1 MNDKKIISRILRLD
15 KEIYNELL
23 VQDGAF
29 QKSIAIFVSTT
40 ILVTMSG
47 FRFISGLLDYL
58 QENLILFQQEFQQE
72 FSPEE
77 FNLFQSLIEEL
88 QTFINSS
95 DTTTSLFSSAFSSLV
110 ATVIGLV
117 IIYLILRFLFRKEPI
132 PKDLLMINFFASIPC
147 LLVVPALFVSS
158 LFLQGFLILIV
169 SIYSIVSFGSGLKQ
183 VYMLRNIEVIL
194 LIVSLT
200 FGTSILG
207 GA

>member
-1 MNDKKIISRILRLD
+1 MNDKKIISSILRLD

-88 QTFINSS
+88 QTFI

-110 ATVIGLV
+110 ATVIG
-117 IIYLILRFLFRKEPI
+117 
-132 PKDLLMINFFASIPC
+132 
-147 LLVVPALFVSS
+147 
-158 LFLQGFLILIV
+158 
-169 SIYSIVSFGSGLKQ
+169 
-183 VYMLRNIEVIL
+183 
-194 LIVSLT
+194 
-200 FGTSILG
+200 
-207 GA
+207 

>member
-47 FRFISGLLDYL
+47 FRIISGLLDYL

-110 ATVIGLV
+110 ATVVGLS
-117 IIYLILRFLFRKEPI
+117 LIHI
-132 PKDLLMINFFASIPC
+132 
-147 LLVVPALFVSS
+147 
-158 LFLQGFLILIV
+158 
-169 SIYSIVSFGSGLKQ
+169 
-183 VYMLRNIEVIL
+183 
-194 LIVSLT
+194 
-200 FGTSILG
+200 
-207 GA
+207 

>member
-15 KEIYNELL
+15 KEIYNDLL

-95 DTTTSLFSSAFSSLV
+95 DSTTSLFSSAFSSLV
-110 ATVIGLV
+110 ATVIGLA

-132 PKDLLMINFFASIPC
+132 PKIF
-147 LLVVPALFVSS
+147 
-158 LFLQGFLILIV
+158 
-169 SIYSIVSFGSGLKQ
+169 
-183 VYMLRNIEVIL
+183 
-194 LIVSLT
+194 
-200 FGTSILG
+200 
-207 GA
+207 

>member
-47 FRFISGLLDYL
+47 FRFLSGLLDYL

-72 FSPEE
+72 FSQDE

-95 DTTTSLFSSAFSSLV
+95 DITTSLFSSAFSSLV
-110 ATVIGLV
+110 ATLIGLA

-132 PKDLLMINFFASIPC
+132 PKDLLMINFLHQLQAC
-147 LLVVPALFVSS
+147 LLCPHYLSHRFFFRVF
-158 LFLQGFLILIV
+158 
-169 SIYSIVSFGSGLKQ
+169 
-183 VYMLRNIEVIL
+183 
-194 LIVSLT
+194 
-200 FGTSILG
+200 
-207 GA
+207 

>member
-58 QENLILFQQEFQQE
+58 QENLILFQQEF
-72 FSPEE
+72 SPEE
-77 FNLFQSLIEEL
+77 FSMFKSLIEEL

-95 DTTTSLFSSAFSSLV
+95 STISSLFSSSFSSFV
-110 ATVIGLV
+110 SAVIGLV

-132 PKDLLMINFFASIPC
+132 PKDLLMINFFASTPG

>member
-47 FRFISGLLDYL
+47 FRFLSGLLDYL

-72 FSPEE
+72 FSQDE

-88 QTFINSS
+88 QTFLNSS
-95 DTTTSLFSSAFSSLV
+95 DITTSLFSSAFSSFV
-110 ATVIGLV
+110 ATVIGLA
-117 IIYLILRFLFRKEPI
+117 IIYLILRFLFRKDPA
-132 PKDLLMINFFASIPC
+132 PKDLLMMNFFASTPC
-147 LLVVPALFVSS
+147 LLVVPALLSRQ
-158 LFLQGFLILIV
+158 LFFRV
-169 SIYSIVSFGSGLKQ
+169 F
-183 VYMLRNIEVIL
+183 
-194 LIVSLT
+194 
-200 FGTSILG
+200 
-207 GA
+207 